1 MSEGMRRVQVLL
13 PFPGEGLFD
22 YRVPEEV
29 VPGQIVRVPFGRG
42 AKLGIV
48 WSLEADPSVP
58 DERIKPVD
66 SVWEGL
72 PPLPEAD
79 RELLEFAARYYLAP
93 LGEVVAAMLPPA
105 LRRRKREPRSKG
117 RGDEGVTVPAGPLPE
132 LTEGQRIALEAVP
145 REGFSVT
152 MLHGITGSGKTEVYL
167 RLVAECIARGRQALL
182 LVPEIGLTPQLTERV
197 RVRFPSARIVCL
209 HSEAPAGERSAAFV
223 AALRGEVDIVLGTR
237 LAVFAPFV
245 RPGLVVVDEEHD
257 PSYKQFEGVPY
268 SARDLAVWRARRWNV
283 PIVLGSATPSLESWA
298 SCEAGRY
305 RRVAL
310 SARASGQPLPRI
322 ELIDTTQTSAE
333 EGVSE
338 PLARA
343 IEETLARGEQSL
355 VFLNRRGYAPV
366 VRCGH
371 CGWVSRCPNCSVNL
385 VFHRD
390 DGRMHCHHCGHREAP
405 PRACPECGA
414 LDLRPVGRGTQRLE
428 ERLQA
433 LFPQAR
439 IARIDRDAVKTLAQ
453 WETLLEEVRAG
464 QYDLLV
470 GTQMMA
476 KGHDFPS
483 LTLVGVIGAD
493 AGLYAAEVRATER
506 MFQQLMQVAGRAGRA
521 GIPGRVLVQT
531 EFPQHPLFRELAAH
545 DYAAFAVRTLAERR
559 ALRLPPFAFQ
569 ALLRADDEALEPA
582 LAFLEEAR
590 SAARALAGSEAWP
603 IRVFDPVPM
612 RLVRLARRERAQ
624 LLVEGDHRPTLHAFL
639 ERWVEALRGL
649 SHPRSLRWRLEVDS
663 LET

>member
-1 MSEGMRRVQVLL
+1 MRRVQVLL

-22 YRVPEEV
+22 YWAPAGV
-29 VPGQIVRVPFGRG
+29 VPGRIVRVPFGRG

-58 DERIKPVD
+58 DERIKPVEA
-66 SVWEGL
+66 VWEGL

-93 LGEVVAAMLPPA
+93 LGEVVATMLPPA
-105 LRRRKREPRSKG
+105 LRRRKREPRRASVGK
-117 RGDEGVTVPAGPLPE
+117 EGATAPAGPLPE
-132 LTEGQRIALEAVP
+132 LTQGQAAALAAVP
-145 REGFSVT
+145 RDGFSVT
-152 MLHGITGSGKTEVYL
+152 LLHGITGSGKTEVYL
-167 RLVAECIARGRQALL
+167 RLVAECLAREKQALL
-182 LVPEIGLTPQLTERV
+182 LVPEIALTPQLTERV
-197 RVRFPSARIVCL
+197 HARFPSARIVCL

-223 AALRGEVDIVLGTR
+223 AAMRGEIDVVLGTR

-257 PSYKQFEGVPY
+257 SSYKQFEGVPY
-268 SARDLAVWRARRWNV
+268 SARDLAIWRARRWNV

-298 SCEAGRY
+298 ASEIGRY
-305 RRVAL
+305 RRVTL
-310 SARASGQPLPRI
+310 SARASGQPLPAI
-322 ELIDTTQTSAE
+322 ELIDTAQTPAE
-333 EGVSE
+333 EGVSV
-338 PLARA
+338 PLVQA
-343 IEETLARGEQSL
+343 IEATLARGEQAL

-371 CGWVSRCPNCSVNL
+371 CGWVSRCPNCSANL

-390 DGRMHCHHCGHREAP
+390 DARMHCHHCGHREAP

-414 LDLRPVGRGTQRLE
+414 LDLQPIGRGTQRLE

-433 LFPQAR
+433 LFPRAR

-464 QYDLLV
+464 RYDLLV

-521 GIPGRVLVQT
+521 GAPGRVLVQT
-531 EFPQHPLFRELAAH
+531 EFPQHPLFRELATH
-545 DYAAFAVRTLAERR
+545 DYAAFAARTLAERQ

-569 ALLRADDEALEPA
+569 ALLRADDETLEPA
-582 LAFLEEAR
+582 LAFLETAR
-590 SAARALAGSEAWP
+590 TAGRELANQEGWP
-603 IRVFDPVPM
+603 VRVFDPVPM

-624 LLVEGDHRPTLHAFL
+624 LLVEGGHRSSLHAFL
-639 ERWVEALRGL
+639 ARWVEALRRL
-649 SHPRSLRWRLEVDS
+649 SPPRSLRWRLEVDP

>member
-1 MSEGMRRVQVLL
+1 MSEGMRRAQVLL

-22 YRVPEEV
+22 YWVPEAV

-48 WSLEADPSVP
+48 WSLKADPSVP

-66 SVWEGL
+66 AIWEGL

-79 RELLEFAARYYLAP
+79 RELLEFTARYYLAP

-117 RGDEGVTVPAGPLPE
+117 RGEEGATEPAGPLPE
-132 LTEGQRIALEAVP
+132 LTEGQRAALEAVP

-167 RLVAECIARGRQALL
+167 RLVAECLAQGRQALL
-182 LVPEIGLTPQLTERV
+182 LVPEIALTPQLTERV
-197 RVRFPSARIVCL
+197 RARFPSARIVCL

-223 AALRGEVDIVLGTR
+223 AAMRGEIDVVLGTR

-245 RPGLVVVDEEHD
+245 RLGLVVVDEEHD

-310 SARASGQPLPRI
+310 SARASGQPLPMI
-322 ELIDTTQTSAE
+322 ELIDTAQTPAE
-333 EGVSE
+333 EGVSA
-338 PLARA
+338 PLAQA
-343 IEETLARGEQSL
+343 IEATLARGEQAL

-390 DGRMHCHHCGHREAP
+390 DGRMHCHHCGYRETP
-405 PRACPECGA
+405 PRSCPECGA
-414 LDLRPVGRGTQRLE
+414 LDLQPVGRGTQRLE

-439 IARIDRDAVKTLAQ
+439 IARIDRDAVRTLAQ

-464 QYDLLV
+464 RYDLLV

-506 MFQQLMQVAGRAGRA
+506 MFQQLIQVAGRAGRA
-521 GIPGRVLVQT
+521 GAPGRVLVQT

-545 DYAAFAVRTLAERR
+545 DYAAFAARTLAERR

-582 LAFLEEAR
+582 LAFLE
-590 SAARALAGSEAWP
+590 AARTTGREIAGREGWP
-603 IRVFDPVPM
+603 VKVFDPVPM

-624 LLVEGDHRPTLHAFL
+624 LLVEGGRRPALHAFL

-649 SHPRSLRWRLEVDS
+649 PHPRSLRWRLEVDP

>member
-1 MSEGMRRVQVLL
+1 MRRVQVLL

-22 YRVPEEV
+22 YRVSESV

-58 DERIKPVD
+58 DERIKAVEA
-66 SVWEGL
+66 VWEGL
-72 PPLPEAD
+72 PPLVSAD
-79 RELLEFAARYYLAP
+79 RELLEFTAHYYLAP

-105 LRRRKREPRSKG
+105 LRRRKREPRTAKPDTGGSAM
-117 RGDEGVTVPAGPLPE
+117 TVGLLPE
-132 LTEGQRIALEAVP
+132 LTPGQRAALEAVP

-152 MLHGITGSGKTEVYL
+152 LLHGITGSGKTEVYL
-167 RLVAECIARGRQALL
+167 RLIADCLARGRQALL

-197 RVRFPSARIVCL
+197 RARFSSARIVCL
-209 HSEAPAGERSAAFV
+209 HSDAPAGERSAAFV

-245 RPGLVVVDEEHD
+245 RLGLVVVDEEHD

-298 SCEAGRY
+298 ACEAGRY

-310 SARASGQPLPRI
+310 SARASGQPLPTI

-343 IEETLARGEQSL
+343 IEETLGRGEQAL

-414 LDLRPVGRGTQRLE
+414 LDLRPIGRGTQRLE

-439 IARIDRDAVKTLAQ
+439 IARIDRDAVKTLVQ

-521 GIPGRVLVQT
+521 GAPGRVLIQT
-531 EFPQHPLFRELAAH
+531 EFSQHPLFRELAAH
-545 DYAAFAVRTLAERR
+545 DYAAFAARTLAERR

-569 ALLRADDEALEPA
+569 ALLRADDETLEPA

-590 SAARALAGSEAWP
+590 SAARSLAASEAWP

-624 LLVEGDHRPTLHAFL
+624 LLVEGDHRPALHAFL
-639 ERWVEALRGL
+639 ERWAGALREL
-649 SHPRSLRWRLEVDS
+649 PHPRSLRWRLEVDP

>member
-1 MSEGMRRVQVLL
+1 MRRAQVLL

-22 YRVPEEV
+22 YWVPEAV

-48 WSLEADPSVP
+48 WSLKADPSVP

-66 SVWEGL
+66 AIWEGL

-79 RELLEFAARYYLAP
+79 RELLEFTARYYLAP
-93 LGEVVAAMLPPA
+93 LGEVVAAM
-105 LRRRKREPRSKG
+105 
-117 RGDEGVTVPAGPLPE
+117 
-132 LTEGQRIALEAVP
+132 
-145 REGFSVT
+145 
-152 MLHGITGSGKTEVYL
+152 
-167 RLVAECIARGRQALL
+167 
-182 LVPEIGLTPQLTERV
+182 
-197 RVRFPSARIVCL
+197 
-209 HSEAPAGERSAAFV
+209 
-223 AALRGEVDIVLGTR
+223 RGEIDVVLGTR

-245 RPGLVVVDEEHD
+245 RLGLVVVDEEHD

-310 SARASGQPLPRI
+310 SARASGQPLPTI
-322 ELIDTTQTSAE
+322 ELIDTAQTPAE
-333 EGVSE
+333 EGVSA
-338 PLARA
+338 PLAQA
-343 IEETLARGEQSL
+343 IEATLARGEQAL

-390 DGRMHCHHCGHREAP
+390 DGRMHCHHCGYRETP

-414 LDLRPVGRGTQRLE
+414 LDLQPVGRGTQRLE

-439 IARIDRDAVKTLAQ
+439 IARIDRDAVRTLAQ

-464 QYDLLV
+464 RYDLLV

-506 MFQQLMQVAGRAGRA
+506 MFQQLIQVAGRAGRA
-521 GIPGRVLVQT
+521 GAPGRVLVQT

-545 DYAAFAVRTLAERR
+545 DYAAFAARTLAERR

-582 LAFLEEAR
+582 LAFL
-590 SAARALAGSEAWP
+590 
-603 IRVFDPVPM
+603 
-612 RLVRLARRERAQ
+612 
-624 LLVEGDHRPTLHAFL
+624 
-639 ERWVEALRGL
+639 
-649 SHPRSLRWRLEVDS
+649 
-663 LET
+663 

>member
-22 YRVPEEV
+22 YRVPEAV

-58 DERIKPVD
+58 DERIKAVEA
-66 SVWEGL
+66 VWQGL
-72 PPLPEAD
+72 PPLAAAD
-79 RELLEFAARYYLAP
+79 RELLEFTAHYYLAP

-105 LRRRKREPRSKG
+105 LRRRKREPRTAKPDAGGSTM
-117 RGDEGVTVPAGPLPE
+117 TVGLLPE
-132 LTEGQRIALEAVP
+132 LTPGQRAALEAVP

-152 MLHGITGSGKTEVYL
+152 LLHGITGSGKTEVYL
-167 RLVAECIARGRQALL
+167 RLIADCLARGRQALL

-197 RVRFPSARIVCL
+197 RARFSSARIVCL
-209 HSEAPAGERSAAFV
+209 HSDAPASERSAAFV

-245 RPGLVVVDEEHD
+245 RLGLVVVDEEHD

-298 SCEAGRY
+298 ACEAGRY

-310 SARASGQPLPRI
+310 SARPSGQPLPTI

-343 IEETLARGEQSL
+343 IEETLGRGEQAL

-390 DGRMHCHHCGHREAP
+390 DGRMHCHHCGHRETP

-414 LDLRPVGRGTQRLE
+414 LDLRPIGRGTQRLE

-439 IARIDRDAVKTLAQ
+439 IARIDRDAVKTLPQ

-521 GIPGRVLVQT
+521 GAPGRVLIQT
-531 EFPQHPLFRELAAH
+531 EFSQHPLFRELAAH
-545 DYAAFAVRTLAERR
+545 DYAAFAGRTLAERR

-590 SAARALAGSEAWP
+590 SAARSLAASEAWP

-624 LLVEGDHRPTLHAFL
+624 LLVEGDHRPALHAFL
-639 ERWVEALRGL
+639 ERWAGALREL
-649 SHPRSLRWRLEVDS
+649 PHPRSLRWRLEVDP